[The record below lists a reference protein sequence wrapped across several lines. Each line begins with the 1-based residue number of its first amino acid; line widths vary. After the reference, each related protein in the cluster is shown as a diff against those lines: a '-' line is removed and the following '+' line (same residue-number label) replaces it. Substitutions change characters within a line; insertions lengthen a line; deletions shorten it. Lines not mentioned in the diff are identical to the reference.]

1 MADIGLADQG
11 LEKLSDIEPREDN
24 RSSRMWRSIW
34 RTHFYAGIFAAPI
47 LMLLAL
53 TGLVILYTEPIERAV
68 NGHLVTVTPGETAVS
83 LDRQRAA
90 VAERYPAWGFVAV
103 TPPKAADRSTLF
115 AMTDRGG
122 TAVSVYVDP
131 YTGEVIGRHKTGN
144 DIVGLANRLHGNLN
158 NEGFA
163 VPVPSLAGI
172 LGDGPL
178 FLDAALGDM
187 IVEIFAGWGLI
198 LAFTGAYLWWP
209 RKGTGQRRFIPRLG
223 ARGRPR
229 WRDLHAVAGTVLGAM
244 LVFFLVTGL
253 PWSAVWGPNWKFI
266 ASKVTPNEQT
276 SFWEWTG
283 PPSAVP
289 RTGDLDRAGRRIP
302 WASGNDEIPP
312 SAAGGAHHGHE
323 GAAAE
328 DSTGAGPPAEPVA
341 LDVIAAA
348 AREEGMR
355 PGYTINLPKDVVEK
369 SGSTVYGA
377 YSVIN
382 PWPTRMGHQGAL
394 YVDQF
399 SGMTL
404 TRSDPSS
411 WGRLQWATEFGI
423 QNHMG
428 TQFGI
433 ATRVLMTVTCLLV
446 FWNVATAAVMW
457 NKRRRRGTL
466 GLPRRPVDVRIQRV
480 LGMTAVALAVL
491 YPLWGLTLLAV
502 LLTDR
507 YVIRR
512 IPALRATFGMR

>member
-1 MADIGLADQG
+1 MARNDLGAQG
-11 LEKLSDIEPREDN
+11 PEKLSDIEPGGDS
-24 RSSRMWRSIW
+24 RSSRLWRSIW
-34 RTHFYAGIFAAPI
+34 RTHFYAGFFAAPI

-53 TGLVILYTEPIERAV
+53 TGLVILYTEPIERVV
-68 NGHLVTVTPGETAVS
+68 NGPLVTVQPGGATVS

-90 VAERYPAWGFVAV
+90 VAERYPAWSLVAV
-103 TPPKAADRSTLF
+103 TPPKAADRSTEF
-115 AMTDRGG
+115 AMADKSG
-122 TAVSVYVDP
+122 TAVNVYVDP
-131 YTGEVIGRHKTGN
+131 YTGEVIGRHKSGN

-158 NEGFA
+158 NEGVT

-172 LGDGPL
+172 IGDGPL

-187 IVEIFAGWGLI
+187 VVEVFAGWGLI

-209 RKGTGQRRFIPRLG
+209 RQGTGGRRFVPRLR

-253 PWSAVWGPNWKFI
+253 PWSAVWGPNWSFI

-312 SAAGGAHHGHE
+312 SASAAHHGHE
-323 GAAAE
+323 GEARG
-328 DSTGAGPPAEPVA
+328 STPAGPPAVPVA

-355 PGYTINLPKDVVEK
+355 PGYTINPPKDVVDEA
-369 SGSTVYGA
+369 GSTVYGA
-377 YSVIN
+377 YSVVN
-382 PWPTRMGHQGAL
+382 PWPTRMEHQGAL
-394 YVDQF
+394 YLDQF
-399 SGMTL
+399 SGRTL
-404 TRSDPSS
+404 ARSDPSS
-411 WGRLQWATEFGI
+411 WGRMQWATEFGI

-428 TQFGI
+428 TQFGLF
-433 ATRVLMTVTCLLV
+433 TRVLMTVTCLLV

-466 GLPRRPVDVRIQRV
+466 GLPRRPADVRVQRV
-480 LGMTAVALAVL
+480 LGLTAVVLAVI
-491 YPLWGLTLLAV
+491 YPLWGMTLLVV
-502 LLTDR
+502 LLADR